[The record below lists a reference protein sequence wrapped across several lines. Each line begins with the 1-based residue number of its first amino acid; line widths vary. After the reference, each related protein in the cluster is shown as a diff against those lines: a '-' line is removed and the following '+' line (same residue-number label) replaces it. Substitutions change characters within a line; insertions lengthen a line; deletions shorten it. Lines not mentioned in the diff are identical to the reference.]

1 MLDLPQLE
9 STFLHVAQMT
19 GLPSIASDTVTVEPR
34 VHLTG
39 TMAGAPVKTSYSP
52 SLSFT
57 LSPTQ
62 LLATSSSTGSTA
74 SGSTTS
80 SGSSAG
86 FSQRQNGSVETPA
99 TAPNALTIRGISLR
113 IAMLRSVSAL
123 GLLLSLLAALFFY
136 LRKRSEPFE
145 ESFRI
150 QAQYGHM
157 IVPIVGGE
165 DLGWPPVD
173 VPNIKALVR
182 LAESGQRL
190 ILHNRA
196 DNVDTYMVNDEGT
209 VYRYQVR
216 PSNVVWGEWSET
228 TTPTQAAA

>member
-1 MLDLPQLE
+1 
-9 STFLHVAQMT
+9 
-19 GLPSIASDTVTVEPR
+19 
-34 VHLTG
+34 VHLRG
-39 TMAGAPVKTSYSP
+39 TVAGVAVKTSYSP
-52 SLSFT
+52 SLTFQ

-62 LLATSSSTGSTA
+62 LVDTGAAATSAPGAGSASPGGSS
-74 SGSTTS
+74 S
-80 SGSSAG
+80 SGL
-86 FSQRQNGSVETPA
+86 SQHQTGAVVTPTT
-99 TAPNALTIRGISLR
+99 TANALTIRGV
-113 IAMLRSVSAL
+113 SVQIRTSRWLSVLGAL
-123 GLLLSLLAALFFY
+123 LCAVATVFFY

-145 ESFRI
+145 ETFRI

-173 VPNIKALVR
+173 VPHIKALAR

-209 VYRYQVR
+209 VYRYQVK
-216 PSNVVWGEWSET
+216 PSKVVWGEWSE
-228 TTPTQAAA
+228 PAPRLEEAA